1 MDPNSP
7 PSSPRPTTRAPKRPV
22 SAAKRAATAKGEEY
36 KPQEGK
42 STVTLDTIPKVNAE
56 VAAKSALI
64 ARARAETLVLE
75 WVEKLLD
82 GVDEATLKMS
92 ARYLRPQDFSDAML
106 ERKLEKLCGYPLCP
120 QSLNPTSSTQSPRRS
135 RNSMIINPVSK
146 KGPIPEGFHSE
157 LCAIKASWFRRQL
170 DDEPL
175 YLRQLDKIPEGEG
188 KWERGIELYEE
199 MVAAQREKKEKEER
213 GEVVEKSGERVREE
227 FVREMV
233 EGWAA
238 GVPSLVG
245 PLEIRETREV
255 SEVREEAEGEQAGV
269 GAIEGF
275 RSEFERLKVNNE
287 DDDNM
292 DWQGSI
298 WAKRLSFLLLLEPFR
313 RAVIDQKQTDI
324 SAPRQPRN
332 SQPSCTEINPSFYFH
347 PISPHQLIILL
358 RLLRGNLVAALT
370 AERTLLLLVLGNG
383 LNGDGDVVETHL
395 LQQLLGVRVDLKTTS
410 GGGVEGR
417 DVRSVLV

>member
-7 PSSPRPTTRAPKRPV
+7 PTSPRPPTRAPKRPV
-22 SAAKRAATAKGEEY
+22 SAAKRVAAAKGEEY

-56 VAAKSALI
+56 VAAKAALI

-92 ARYLRPQDFSDAML
+92 ARYLRPRDFSDAML

-120 QSLNPTSSTQSPRRS
+120 ESLSPTTTTTTTTSAQSPRRRS
-135 RNSMIINPVSK
+135 RNSMIVNPVSK
-146 KGPIPEGFHSE
+146 AGPIPEGFHSE
-157 LCAIKASWFRRQL
+157 LCAIKATWFRRQL

-175 YLRQLDKIPEGEG
+175 YLRQLDRIPEGDG

-199 MVAAQREKKEKEER
+199 MIAGQTEKR
-213 GEVVEKSGERVREE
+213 GEAVGKSGEEVREE

-255 SEVREEAEGEQAGV
+255 SEVREEEEAEGGRAGV

-275 RSEFERLKVNNE
+275 RSEFERLKVKDEN
-287 DDDNM
+287 DDGDNM
-292 DWQGSI
+292 DWQG
-298 WAKRLSFLLLLEPFR
+298 
-313 RAVIDQKQTDI
+313 RA
-324 SAPRQPRN
+324 
-332 SQPSCTEINPSFYFH
+332 
-347 PISPHQLIILL
+347 
-358 RLLRGNLVAALT
+358 
-370 AERTLLLLVLGNG
+370 
-383 LNGDGDVVETHL
+383 
-395 LQQLLGVRVDLKTTS
+395 
-410 GGGVEGR
+410 
-417 DVRSVLV
+417 